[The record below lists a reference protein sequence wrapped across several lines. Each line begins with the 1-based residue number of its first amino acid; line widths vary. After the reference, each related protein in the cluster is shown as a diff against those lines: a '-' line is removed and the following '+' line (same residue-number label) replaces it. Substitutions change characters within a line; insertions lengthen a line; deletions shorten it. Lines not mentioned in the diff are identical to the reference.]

1 MQVEQITEPLAY
13 HGEGPCWLAGSGE
26 VAWVD
31 MLAGRILATS
41 LASGTTRVIDV
52 PGPVAAMV
60 RPRAGGGL
68 VVAGETGV
76 WLLDENDAP
85 TLLCEVEHTPNVRL
99 NEGSCDAQGRFWIG
113 SMHYEFTPGAAK
125 LYRVDPDGSVEV
137 ALPEVTISNGLGW
150 STDGEIAFYADSTVG
165 VDVFE
170 FDGVNG
176 VLSDRQRF
184 ADIDPSLGMPD
195 GLAVDAEGGVW
206 VALWDGAAVFR
217 LSPEGK
223 LDDVVAL
230 PCGRVTACSF
240 GGENLD
246 ELFITTSRLDVPE
259 GTEPQ
264 AGSLFRCL
272 PGVRGQAVN
281 TFAG

>member
-1 MQVEQITEPLAY
+1 
-13 HGEGPCWLAGSGE
+13 
-26 VAWVD
+26 
-31 MLAGRILATS
+31 
-41 LASGTTRVIDV
+41 
-52 PGPVAAMV
+52 
-60 RPRAGGGL
+60 
-68 VVAGETGV
+68 
-76 WLLDENDAP
+76 
-85 TLLCEVEHTPNVRL
+85 
-99 NEGSCDAQGRFWIG
+99 
-113 SMHYEFTPGAAK
+113 
-125 LYRVDPDGSVEV
+125 
-137 ALPEVTISNGLGW
+137 
-150 STDGEIAFYADSTVG
+150 
-165 VDVFE
+165 
-170 FDGVNG
+170 
-176 VLSDRQRF
+176 
-184 ADIDPSLGMPD
+184 MPD

-246 ELFITTSRLDVPE
+246 ELFITTSRLDLPE
-259 GTEPQ
+259 GNEPQ

>member
-1 MQVEQITEPLAY
+1 M
-13 HGEGPCWLAGSGE
+13 
-26 VAWVD
+26 
-31 MLAGRILATS
+31 
-41 LASGTTRVIDV
+41 
-52 PGPVAAMV
+52 
-60 RPRAGGGL
+60 
-68 VVAGETGV
+68 
-76 WLLDENDAP
+76 
-85 TLLCEVEHTPNVRL
+85 
-99 NEGSCDAQGRFWIG
+99 
-113 SMHYEFTPGAAK
+113 
-125 LYRVDPDGSVEV
+125 
-137 ALPEVTISNGLGW
+137 
-150 STDGEIAFYADSTVG
+150 
-165 VDVFE
+165 FE

-223 LDDVVAL
+223 LDDVIAL

-259 GTEPQ
+259 GHG
-264 AGSLFRCL
+264 AGGRIAVPLPPRRARAGREHLRRLTPAPASVTVKSL
-272 PGVRGQAVN
+272 P
-281 TFAG
+281 